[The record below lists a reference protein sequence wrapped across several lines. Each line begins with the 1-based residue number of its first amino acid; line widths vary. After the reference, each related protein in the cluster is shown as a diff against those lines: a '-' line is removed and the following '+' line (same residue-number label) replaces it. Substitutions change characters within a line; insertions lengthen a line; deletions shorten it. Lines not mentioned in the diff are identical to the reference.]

1 MVLLGLLIRLVGA
14 AIIIWLLEFSGF
26 WLWLGTHPFWSGK
39 VAYIGIGIGIVLS
52 LIVFV
57 ISRRTGMDNGKVLIG
72 LIALTGVVTVIALFY
87 GKAEFVASFA
97 ENRFA
102 GKVWFYGFMGMIG
115 SAFATLVQ
123 ISRVLK
129 PEPR

>member
-1 MVLLGLLIRLVGA
+1 MALLGLLIRLIGA
-14 AIIIWLLEFSGF
+14 AAVIWILGLSGF
-26 WLWLGTHPFWSGK
+26 WLWLGTHPFWSDK
-39 VAYIGIGIGIVLS
+39 VTYIGIGIGIVLS
-52 LIVFV
+52 LIVFL
-57 ISRRTGMDNGKVLIG
+57 ISRRAGLGNGKVLIG
-72 LIALTGVVTVIALFY
+72 LIVLTGVVAVIALYF

-129 PEPR
+129 PEAR